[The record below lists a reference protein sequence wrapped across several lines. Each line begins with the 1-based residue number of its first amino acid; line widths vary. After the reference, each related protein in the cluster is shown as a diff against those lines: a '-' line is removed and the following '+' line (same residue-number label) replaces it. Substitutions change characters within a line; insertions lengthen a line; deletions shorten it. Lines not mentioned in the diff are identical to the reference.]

1 MSDPEQQLQKNLGDT
16 LQIKLQTCKCLHSL
30 VLRFPSVEPILT
42 EFHIILCSTD
52 AGEEQFSESE

>member
-1 MSDPEQQLQKNLGDT
+1 MSDPEQQLQKNLRDT

-30 VLRFPSVEPILT
+30 VLHFSTFAPILT

-52 AGEEQFSESE
+52 PGEEQLS